1 MLDILIVLIVLAVL
15 IVPPTVVLVMLVRAW
30 ARHRVL
36 QTGLRGIAR
45 VKALDWRYRS
55 FLSGRTVWRLSL
67 SVVPESGAPPF
78 AARVLWGEPPPGLLF
93 NTYQPLLVRYRDGSK
108 PLVVLD
114 EPGMTD
120 AGLLPTAR
128 HPVLAIIGRIALL
141 IFVVLAAGSGLVT
154 AVITS
159 AGRDHASGQIDA
171 EGDQLGTWTLEAHS
185 CRNGGHDGFFGVTLQ
200 NEDGGPRIRLL
211 RSPEGEPSVLA
222 GLPGTDRTLRFSQ
235 QNCTRLDADIQE
247 TGTIFNNVRGLKG
260 SLTLSCAMEGSTLKG
275 RVDFD
280 QCS

>member
-15 IVPPTVVLVMLVRAW
+15 IVPPTVVVVMLMRAW
-30 ARHRVL
+30 VRHRVL

-45 VKALDWRYRS
+45 VKSLDWRYRS

-67 SVVPESGAPPF
+67 SVAPENGAPPF
-78 AARVLWGEPPPGLLF
+78 TARVLWGEPPGSSLF
-93 NTYQPLLVRYRDGSK
+93 NTYQPLLVRYRDGAK

-114 EPGMTD
+114 EPAMTA

-141 IFVVLAAGSGLVT
+141 IFIVLAAGSGLIM
-154 AVITS
+154 AVVTS

-171 EGDQLGTWTLEAHS
+171 EGDRLGTWTLEAHS
-185 CRNGGHDGFFGVTLQ
+185 CHNGVHDGFFGVTMQ
-200 NEDGGPRIRLL
+200 NEDGELWIRLL

-222 GLPGTDRTLRFSQ
+222 RMSGTDRGLRFSP
-235 QNCTRLDADIQE
+235 QNCTQLDANIQE
-247 TGTIFNNVRGLKG
+247 TGTTFNNVRGLKG
-260 SLTLSCAMEGSTLKG
+260 SLTLSCAIDGSTLKG
-275 RVDFD
+275 HVDFD